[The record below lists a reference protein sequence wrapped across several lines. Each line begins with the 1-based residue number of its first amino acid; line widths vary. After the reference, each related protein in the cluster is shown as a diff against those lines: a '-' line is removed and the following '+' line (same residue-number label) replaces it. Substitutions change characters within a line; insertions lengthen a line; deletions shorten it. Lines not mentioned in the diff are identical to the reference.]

1 MVEGFVTVILRVSD
15 VLRRNAVRDEFAVLF
30 LEYLIGRIEGEELA
44 YCLRPR
50 PRLLNAGSIVDIKCI
65 LIALYAA

>member
-1 MVEGFVTVILRVSD
+1 MVEGSV

-44 YCLRPR
+44 Y
-50 PRLLNAGSIVDIKCI
+50 
-65 LIALYAA
+65 